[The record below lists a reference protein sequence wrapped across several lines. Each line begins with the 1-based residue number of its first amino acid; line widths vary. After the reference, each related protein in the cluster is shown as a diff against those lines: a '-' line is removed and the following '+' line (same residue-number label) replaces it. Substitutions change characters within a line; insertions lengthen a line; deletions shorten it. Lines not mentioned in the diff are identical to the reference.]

1 MYLCPCLCH
10 EILIL
15 DSNFIDLVQC
25 VEVGA
30 IANNII
36 EILLKWITKYGKVLD
51 EEFGSRWVC
60 LGSHGNYVFQGYH
73 IKVTL

>member
-1 MYLCPCLCH
+1 MYLCPCLSQ
-10 EILIL
+10 EILTS
-15 DSNFIDLVQC
+15 DSIFIELVQC

-36 EILLKWITKYGKVLD
+36 TILLKCITKNGKVLD

-60 LGSHGNYVFQGYH
+60 LGCDGNYVFQGHH
-73 IKVTL
+73 IKVIL